1 MFADRCAAVLQE
13 LSGSDELLVEIGPA
27 DAGVKFPDARE
38 VLAKHFS
45 AAVLGELL
53 PYDLGVEKV
62 HAAWQTPGGGEAA
75 GEICLKNLALV
86 LSRFRPPLW
95 DQTLTPSERRVLASL
110 VIIDEQPYAGMGTA
124 TGLRI
129 TSPGSAPELWFY
141 DNSRSFLGRLDLEYG
156 EYLEAALA
164 TKGAFGWQYLFTG
177 VNLRAPRFGWHVD
190 NLTAA
195 FERLSTLFPSYSYPD
210 LRARLSS

>member
-1 MFADRCAAVLQE
+1 MFAVRCAAALQE
-13 LSGSDELLVEIGPA
+13 LSGSDGLLVEIGPA
-27 DAGVKFPDARE
+27 DAGVELPDARE
-38 VLAKHFS
+38 VLAKNFS
-45 AAVLGELL
+45 AAVVRELL
-53 PYDLGVEKV
+53 PYDLGAERV

-110 VIIDEQPYAGMGTA
+110 VIVDEQPYAGMGTA

-129 TSPGSAPELWFY
+129 TSPGSSPELWFY
-141 DNSRSFLGRLDLEYG
+141 DSSRSFLGRLDLEYG

-177 VNLRAPRFGWHVD
+177 VNLSAARFSWHRE

-195 FERLSTLFPSYSYPD
+195 FDRLSALFPAYSYPE
-210 LRARLSS
+210 LRS